1 MYIYNNDT
9 HMDALSFIASFGYCF
24 TINGKPS
31 DNNKTLDFIFLN
43 ISEQTDA
50 FLSKQE
56 WITPSTEAHLS

>member
-56 WITPSTEAHLS
+56 